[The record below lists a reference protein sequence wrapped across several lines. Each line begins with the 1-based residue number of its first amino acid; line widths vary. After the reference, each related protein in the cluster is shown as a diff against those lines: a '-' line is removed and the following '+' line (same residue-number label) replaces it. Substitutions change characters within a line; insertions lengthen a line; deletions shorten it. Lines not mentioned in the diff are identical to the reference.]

1 MIPVRLTISGFLS
14 YQEPA
19 EIDFTGLHVACIT
32 GRNGAGKSTM
42 LDAMTWALFGEA
54 RKNDD
59 SLINDYAPDQTAKV
73 DFEFRYENASYLA
86 RRQKT
91 RGKSTVAEFY
101 IRNEESG
108 SWKALTEKRVADTNK
123 RISDTL
129 HLDYRTFINVSFFLQ
144 GKADLFTGQN
154 ATERKKILS
163 NILDL
168 DVWEEYKAKT
178 AELRKETEMSVQQ
191 LDRLIRESEEELK
204 EEPARKQHLD
214 AIRAQISE
222 AEKDYGSADAQWKL
236 AKTAETSLAGLK
248 ANLTRK
254 QQDED
259 RQARQIRTQ
268 QAALDAR
275 QKELES
281 LRSRL
286 TGAETIEQNYT
297 RLLEVRTQ
305 MEKMNADA
313 MEFNRLETLK
323 VRAEQSLQS
332 TEKQLRFEYSRLLKE
347 KNELESQL
355 PERNRLNAELTR
367 IKSELEELTA
377 AYSRKPELD
386 RLLENLKD
394 QGNLIKNEISVLD
407 SKEKEINEKLA
418 SLRAN
423 QGGICPTCGREMDE
437 AHCRTHAAELTEQLA
452 GIRQQKAGKEAE
464 VQKARDRYRTVQTDT
479 RKLEATQSRISDL
492 KVSFGTGE
500 QKVRSINERLER
512 WEKEQQDRF
521 TYVDNA
527 LRNADFCPEERE
539 TIRSVSGQL
548 AALAYDRPKHERIRT
563 QLNGLSG
570 AETAHQELIRSQSR
584 IEPLEQDI
592 REKSAVLADETEHLK
607 QLREDR
613 EKAEQDYRVLEEQMP
628 DITAIEQA
636 RDMAA
641 AVRNRLFIELGQ
653 AEQQVLHLDEAR
665 SNLERYGAEFKEK
678 RTLIERC
685 KTLEKAF
692 GKDGIPALLI
702 EQAVP
707 EIEEQA
713 NNILQ
718 QLSNGTMSLRMNTQG
733 TYKSKKDEVKET
745 LDILITDPYGTRE
758 YEMFSGGEAFRI
770 NFSIRLALSRLLAQ
784 RAGSRLQT
792 LVIDEGFGSQDDE
805 GRARLAEAI
814 TAVQNDFEK
823 ILVITH
829 LSELKEA
836 FPSRIEVEKTADGS
850 HVEVIP

>member
-14 YQEPA
+14 YREPA
-19 EIDFTGLHVACIT
+19 EIDFTGIHVACIT

-54 RKNDD
+54 RRNDD
-59 SLINDYAPDQTAKV
+59 SVINDYAPDNTAKV

-86 RRQKT
+86 RRQKS
-91 RGKSTVAEFY
+91 RGKSTIAEFY
-101 IRNEESG
+101 IRSEDG
-108 SWKALTEKRVADTNK
+108 STWKALTEKKAADTNK
-123 RISDTL
+123 RICETL
-129 HLDYRTFINVSFFLQ
+129 HLDYKTFINVSFFLQ
-144 GKADLFTGQN
+144 GKADQFTGQN

-168 DVWEEYKAKT
+168 DVWEDYKAKT
-178 AELRKETEMSVQQ
+178 AEMRKETELSVQQ
-191 LDRLIRESEEELK
+191 LDRLIRESEDELK
-204 EEPARKQHLD
+204 EEPARRQRLE
-214 AIRAQISE
+214 AIREQITE
-222 AEKDYGSADAQWKL
+222 AEKNYSNADAQWKL
-236 AKTAETSLAGLK
+236 AKTAETSLAGQK
-248 ANLTRK
+248 AALDRK

-259 RQARQIRTQ
+259 RQARQIRTL

-275 QKELES
+275 QKELET
-281 LRSRL
+281 LRGRL
-286 TGAETIEQNYT
+286 TGAEIIEQNYA
-297 RLLEVRTQ
+297 RLLEFRGQ
-305 MEKMNADA
+305 MEKLNTDA

-332 TEKQLRFEYSRLLKE
+332 TEKQLRFEYSQLLKE
-347 KNELESQL
+347 KNDLENQL
-355 PERNRLNAELTR
+355 PERDRLNAELFRMKT
-367 IKSELEELTA
+367 ELDQLTA
-377 AYSRKPELD
+377 EYSRKAELD
-386 RLLENLKD
+386 RQLEDLKD

-407 SKEKEINEKLA
+407 SKIRDIDEKLE

-437 AHCRTHAAELTEQLA
+437 AHCRTHAAELTVQQETF
-452 GIRQQKAGKEAE
+452 RQQKARKEAE
-464 VQKARDRYRTVQTDT
+464 VQAARDSYRNVQTT
-479 RKLEATQSRISDL
+479 VRQLESTQPRISDL
-492 KVSFGTGE
+492 KVSLGTGE
-500 QKVRSINERLER
+500 QKIRTINEHLGR
-512 WEKEQQDRF
+512 WETEKQARF
-521 TYVDNA
+521 TETEHS
-527 LRNADFCPEERE
+527 LQSGDFCGAERD
-539 TIRSVSGQL
+539 TIRRVSAQL
-548 AALAYDRPKHERIRT
+548 AELAYDRAGHEKVRT

-570 AETAHQELIRSQSR
+570 AEAAHQELILSRSR

-592 REKSAVLADETEHLK
+592 REKSATLADETEHLK
-607 QLREDR
+607 RLREER
-613 EKAEQDYRVLEEQMP
+613 EKAEQEYRDLEEQMP
-628 DITAIEQA
+628 DITAIERA
-636 RDMAA
+636 RDDAA
-641 AVRNRLFIELGQ
+641 SIRNRLFIELGQ
-653 AEQQVLHLDEAR
+653 AEQEVLHLDDAR
-665 SNLERYGAEFKEK
+665 SNLDRYGSEFKEK
-678 RTLIERC
+678 RALIERC

-713 NNILQ
+713 NDLLQ
-718 QLSNGTMSLRMNTQG
+718 QLSNGTMNLRMNTQG

-805 GRARLAEAI
+805 GRVRLAEAI

-850 HVEVIP
+850 RVEVIP